1 MNYITKIYTNA
12 STMQNIVHEDTYFI
26 FEWKC
31 FYING
36 KPEKLAFC
44 FKMHWLYSQ
53 RSSKN
58 TLNIKFTGM
67 NWSFSNSA
75 IGRLRM
81 AGIAEGISFVTLL
94 FIAMPLK
101 YLAGD
106 PRLVLYVGWVH
117 GLLFML
123 YLLALVTV
131 KINLEWKFKK
141 TSLSFLASLIPF
153 GTFIMDKSWR
163 KEERQWMKE
172 K

>member
-1 MNYITKIYTNA
+1 MVKA
-12 STMQNIVHEDTYFI
+12 
-26 FEWKC
+26 KR
-31 FYING
+31 
-36 KPEKLAFC
+36 KLVFC
-44 FKMHWLYSQ
+44 FEMQGVHSQ
-53 RSSKN
+53 QSSN
-58 TLNIKFTGM
+58 NALNVKFTEM

-94 FIAMPLK
+94 FIAMPVK

-123 YLLALVTV
+123 YILALVTV

-141 TSLSFLASLIPF
+141 TLLSFVASLLPF
-153 GTFIMDKSWR
+153 GTFIMDRSWR
-163 KEERQWMKE
+163 KEEKQWMKDQVSKE
-172 K
+172 QVL